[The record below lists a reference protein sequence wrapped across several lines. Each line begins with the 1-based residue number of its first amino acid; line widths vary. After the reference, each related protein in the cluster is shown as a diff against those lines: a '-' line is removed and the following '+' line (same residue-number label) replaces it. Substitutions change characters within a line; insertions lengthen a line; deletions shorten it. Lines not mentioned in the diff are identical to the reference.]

1 MRERWCA
8 RIGLRGLLLVRVSL
22 HSRGGGE
29 KDRWNRK
36 AMGGEHSTLPFDLKD
51 VLVKLSALAF
61 ALPTF
66 SFGFRKSFCFS
77 LLRFALAPIAS
88 AVVAV
93 TVVAVVRIG
102 KSGDIALSEC

>member
-1 MRERWCA
+1 MQ
-8 RIGLRGLLLVRVSL
+8 GLGCEGYCWFVLACILE
-22 HSRGGGE
+22 GGGE

>member
-1 MRERWCA
+1 
-8 RIGLRGLLLVRVSL
+8 
-22 HSRGGGE
+22 
-29 KDRWNRK
+29 
-36 AMGGEHSTLPFDLKD
+36 MGGEHSTLPFDLKD

-61 ALPTF
+61 TLPTF